1 MDHIII
7 HFKGEEEFV
16 KRMLS
21 IIENVSQQQTYYL
34 SEFLTPYRQSIIQA
48 LIGRNQDL
56 KVEFYGGVE
65 NAEMKRCLIAPAYFS
80 MSQEDFKIVTYEV
93 LYPSKFETLKHS
105 DLLGALMAL
114 GVKRELFGDIV
125 IHEGIYFACDQQI
138 SRLLEMEFK
147 SVARAKIRLKETD
160 KVITNH
166 IDYQIKTFFVRS
178 FRLDVLLATFYH
190 LSRNEV
196 NRYIQAGFVKVNHK
210 EVVENNFLCNNN
222 DVISFKRHGRVKL
235 VDSMRLTKQGN
246 HVVEGYFYK

>member
-1 MDHIII
+1 MDNIIV

-21 IIENVSQQQTYYL
+21 IIDHVSVQQTFYL
-34 SEFLTPYRQSIIQA
+34 SGFLSPYHQSIVKA
-48 LIGRNQDL
+48 LIGRNSDL
-56 KVEFYGGVE
+56 KAEFYGGIE
-65 NAEMKRCLIAPAYFS
+65 NAEMQRCLIAPSYFS
-80 MSQEDFKIVTYEV
+80 LNLEDYEICVFEV

-105 DLLGALMAL
+105 DILGALMAL

-125 IHEGIYFACDQQI
+125 IHEGIYFACDKQV
-138 SRLLEMEFK
+138 SRLLEMDFK
-147 SVARAKIRLKETD
+147 SAGRAKVHLKETD
-160 KVITNH
+160 QTITSQ

-178 FRLDVLLATFYH
+178 FRLDVLLATFYR